1 MYIMENLFEE
11 FISNLSLTEVQ
22 RNDAKTKY
30 TGVVDCLAKHFYDRN
45 SNSDDKFLFGSY
57 KTKTNIRPIDDG
69 ADVDV
74 LFKIDEDTY
83 IKYKD
88 NPSGLLQEVRK
99 ALKEKYSTTE
109 EIHAWGKVV
118 LVNFSDGH
126 HNVEVLPAFE
136 NEDGTFK
143 IPNTENG
150 GAWEDSFNPREQVDY
165 FCESNKNTCN
175 LTRDLIK
182 ILKNWIRNTSTLSY
196 KSYLLVNDV
205 ITFLD
210 DSHPYGKGGS
220 KYEEIVQEFFIYKK
234 NRLASNDDRY
244 CHFETALRRVN
255 KAIQYEKD
263 GKHVEA
269 SEEWR
274 KVFDSTMFPKAEKNE
289 QREQYL
295 YRFTNAP
302 KPWNY

>member
-45 SNSDDKFLFGSY
+45 SNSDYKFLFGSY
-57 KTKTNIRPIDDG
+57 KTKTNIRPLDDG

-99 ALKEKYSTTE
+99 ALKDKYTTTE
-109 EIHAWGKVV
+109 EIRAWGKVV
-118 LVNFSDGH
+118 LVKFSDGH
-126 HNVEVLPAFE
+126 HNVEFLPAFE
-136 NEDGTFK
+136 NDDDTFK

-150 GAWEDSFNPREQVDY
+150 GSWEDDFNPREQVDS
-165 FCESNKNTCN
+165 FCESNEDTDG
-175 LTRDLIK
+175 LTRELTK
-182 ILKNWIRNTSTLSY
+182 IIKNWVRNTTSLTY
-196 KSYLLVNDV
+196 KSYQLVTDV
-205 ITFLD
+205 IDFLYD
-210 DSHPYGKGGS
+210 TYPDGKGS
-220 KYEEIVQEFFIYKK
+220 NKYDEIVQAFLIYKK
-234 NRLASNDDRY
+234 NRLSSNDSKY
-244 CHFETALRRVN
+244 SHFETAIKRAN
-255 KAIQYEKD
+255 KAVQYEKE
-263 GKHVEA
+263 GKHIEA

-274 KVFDSTMFPKAEKNE
+274 KVFDSTVFPKAEKNE